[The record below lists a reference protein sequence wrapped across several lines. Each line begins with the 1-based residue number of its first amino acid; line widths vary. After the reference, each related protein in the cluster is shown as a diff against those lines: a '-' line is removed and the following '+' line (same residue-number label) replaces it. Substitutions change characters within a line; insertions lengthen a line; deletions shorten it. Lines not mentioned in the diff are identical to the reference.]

1 MRVTE
6 RARTTDLL
14 RNIQDAS
21 ERIGALYNKMAS
33 QQTVSVP
40 SDDPSRTASIMRIS
54 AYLTTLEQTGS
65 SLNQVQ
71 AFLGMAVDTLEVCS
85 DTVVQAKTLATRA
98 LSGTL
103 SASELNA
110 VGNDINELLESLVQY
125 ANQSY
130 DGRYL
135 FAGADTDTTPFT
147 ATRDTDGG
155 ITAVSYE
162 GAEADKVFPI
172 GRDRRIAGSV
182 TGDAAFVDTGLIQ
195 SLISLRDALTNAD
208 GLSPQEQETAIRAQF
223 DTLSTAQAG
232 FLALTGEVAA
242 RGAEVDAL
250 IDQNESLTL
259 RVNETLSKARD
270 VDVAEL
276 TVNLQREQL
285 VYEALLA
292 SSARIMSIS
301 LLDYI

>member
-33 QQTVSVP
+33 QQAVSVP

-98 LSGTL
+98 LNGTL
-103 SASELNA
+103 SSSELNA
-110 VGNDINELLESLVQY
+110 IGNDINELLESLIQY

-135 FAGADTDTTPFT
+135 FAGADTDTAPFA
-147 ATRDTDGG
+147 ATRGADGG
-155 ITAVSYE
+155 IEAVSYE
-162 GAEADKVFPI
+162 GAESDKVFPI

-182 TGDAAFVDTGLIQ
+182 TGDTAFVDTGLIQ

-208 GLSPQEQETAIRAQF
+208 GLSPQEQEAVVRASF
-223 DTLSTAQAG
+223 DALSTAQAD

-250 IDQNESLTL
+250 IDQNESVTL
-259 RVNETLSKARD
+259 RVNETLSNARD

-292 SSARIMSIS
+292 SSAKIMSIS